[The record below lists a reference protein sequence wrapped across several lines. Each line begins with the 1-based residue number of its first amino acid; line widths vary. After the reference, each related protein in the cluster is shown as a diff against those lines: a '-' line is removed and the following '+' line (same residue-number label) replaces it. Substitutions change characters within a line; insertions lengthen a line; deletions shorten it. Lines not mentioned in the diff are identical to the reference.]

1 MPAFFFYGTL
11 MDADIRNA
19 VLGKFTKN
27 ETVSPA
33 RLPGW
38 RRVGVRGR
46 SYPVIVPAAGAA
58 VDGVSVSFADGAERP
73 VTDLLTAF
81 EGDEY
86 RLVALELAPG
96 NIVSVFA
103 GSRRCHPTGRAWS
116 FSDWQRRHKRAFLAA
131 IGQGRLV

>member
-19 VLGKFTKN
+19 VLGRFTKS
-27 ETVSPA
+27 ETVTPA
-33 RLPGW
+33 CLPGW
-38 RRVGVRGR
+38 RRVGLRGR

-58 VDGVSVSFADGAERP
+58 VDGLAVSFAEDAERP

-81 EGDEY
+81 EGHEY
-86 RLVALELAPG
+86 DLASLELSSG
-96 NIVSVFA
+96 DVVSVFA
-103 GSRRCHPTGRAWS
+103 GARRCHPTGRAWS
-116 FSDWQRRHKRAFLAA
+116 LSDWQRRHKRAFLAA